1 MPVASVPAGV
11 HETGKA
17 IDKTEAMFS
26 QERDPRF
33 TDMYSG
39 ISGCKFS
46 ALSPSVIDYIC
57 VVQGVTFTDMY
68 SIISGFKDTLTVLL
82 HDITLAL
89 YSIFSGFNPFYC
101 VGCFVGLF
109 SSLSM

>member
-46 ALSPSVIDYIC
+46 ALSPSVIYYIC
-57 VVQGVTFTDMY
+57 VVQGVTFTDKY
-68 SIISGFKDTLTVLL
+68 SSISGFKDTLTVLL

-89 YSIFSGFNPFYC
+89 YSIFSGFNPC
-101 VGCFVGLF
+101 IVLGALLACFQV
-109 SSLSM
+109 